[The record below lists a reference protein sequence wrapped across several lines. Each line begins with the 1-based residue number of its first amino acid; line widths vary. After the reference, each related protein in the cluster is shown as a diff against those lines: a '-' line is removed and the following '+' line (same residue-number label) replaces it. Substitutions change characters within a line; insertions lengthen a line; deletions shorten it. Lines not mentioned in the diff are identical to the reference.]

1 MLKREHFPQVFGA
14 ATLALI
20 FSAASVY
27 PQATTDSPAG
37 AGSSAQT
44 SPGSASSSSGSSPA
58 TGQSGATSGAP
69 AAGGSSATSGASD
82 KAASDKA
89 ATGDKSAAAGGLSK
103 SDQNMMRQMAYA
115 NIAEIEA
122 GKLAQSKSKNEQVR
136 TFAQQMIDDHTK
148 AQGEL
153 QQLADSK
160 GVKLPTEPDS
170 KHKAAMKK
178 LGSLSGAAF
187 DKSYMKQGGISD
199 HKQTLDLLQRVQ
211 NKASDAELKA
221 LAQKMTPTVEQHLKM
236 AQDTSKSS
244 AGKASGASGG
254 SDKPSGASGTDSS
267 GTSPGGASGTGS
279 GNSK

>member
-27 PQATTDSPAG
+27 PQATTDSTASPAG

-44 SPGSASSSSGSSPA
+44 SPGSTSSSSGSSSA
-58 TGQSGATSGAP
+58 TEQSGASSSGAP
-69 AAGGSSATSGASD
+69 AAGGSSAASGASD
-82 KAASDKA
+82 KAAA
-89 ATGDKSAAAGGLSK
+89 GDKSAAAGGLSK

-160 GVKLPTEPDS
+160 GVKLPTSPDS

-178 LGSLSGAAF
+178 MGSLSGAAF
-187 DKSYMKQGGISD
+187 DKSYMKQSGISD
-199 HKQTLDLLQRVQ
+199 HKQTHDLLQRVQ

-244 AGKASGASGG
+244 ASKASGASGG
-254 SDKPSGASGTDSS
+254 TDKPSGASGTDSS
-267 GTSPGGASGTGS
+267 GASGGSSGTGS

>member
-1 MLKREHFPQVFGA
+1 MLKREHFPQVFGV

-44 SPGSASSSSGSSPA
+44 SPGSASSSGGSSSA
-58 TGQSGATSGAP
+58 TGQSGASSSGAP
-69 AAGGSSATSGASD
+69 AAGGSSAASGASD
-82 KAASDKA
+82 KAAA
-89 ATGDKSAAAGGLSK
+89 GDKSAATGGLSK
-103 SDQNMMRQMAYA
+103 NDQNMMRQMAYA

-170 KHKAAMKK
+170 KHKAAIKK

-187 DKSYMKQGGISD
+187 DKSYMKQGGIND
-199 HKQTLDLLQRVQ
+199 HKQTHDLLQRVQ

-236 AQDTSKSS
+236 AQETSKSS
-244 AGKASGASGG
+244 ASKASGASGG
-254 SDKPSGASGTDSS
+254 TDKPSGASGTDSS
-267 GTSPGGASGTGS
+267 GASGGSSGTGS